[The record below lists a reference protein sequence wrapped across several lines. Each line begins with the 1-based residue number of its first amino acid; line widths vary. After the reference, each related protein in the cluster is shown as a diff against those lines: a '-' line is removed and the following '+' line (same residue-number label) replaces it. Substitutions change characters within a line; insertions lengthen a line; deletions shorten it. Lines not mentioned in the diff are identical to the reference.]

1 MKIIILYNIQE
12 MSSPKEKDKTFNQ
25 TIPIC
30 TETPFE
36 FT

>member
-1 MKIIILYNIQE
+1 MKIIILCNVQE
-12 MSSPKEKDKTFNQ
+12 MSSPKEKDKSLDQ

-36 FT
+36 VT